1 MNDYISD
8 GAVAFIILSR
18 FLFYIFVLAAPIYSI
33 FKLVSSRK
41 KDAKH
46 IVLRSISLLLV
57 VIICISGFISTP
69 SLHTEVKRSN
79 LSEAANLLAKLE
91 PGSYTLDMHYC
102 QGDVFVENYSS
113 SKKARSELEG
123 IAFSRS
129 ADIKTYDGVEYVSTP
144 YIYERWQ
151 RGRFFRGDFLTGIL
165 ENCGAEAYVVC
176 GNKLIS
182 VNYCYFQGRVGAC
195 FRGIFTLDLFMR
207 PKLNLVEVAG
217 HLEKTADSDERNK
230 AHAAA

>member
-1 MNDYISD
+1 M
-8 GAVAFIILSR
+8 
-18 FLFYIFVLAAPIYSI
+18 
-33 FKLVSSRK
+33 
-41 KDAKH
+41 
-46 IVLRSISLLLV
+46 LV
-57 VIICISGFISTP
+57 VIICISGFISTT

-113 SKKARSELEG
+113 PKKARSKLEG

-165 ENCGAEAYVVC
+165 ENYGGEVYVVC
-176 GNKLIS
+176 GSKLIG
-182 VNYCYFQGRVGAC
+182 VNYSYFQGKVGSC
-195 FRGIFTLDLFMR
+195 FRGIFTLDLFIR
-207 PKLNLVEVAG
+207 PKLNLVEVAK
-217 HLEKTADSDERNK
+217 HLEKTAQQENINASE
-230 AHAAA
+230 